1 MNKEEILKK
10 SRQEN
15 QKADEMEIAVHYEAK
30 RMGMYAGFFVLIAI
44 LLYYTFILKHPS
56 IQVEVFMVIAASCA
70 IEEFL
75 LYAKL
80 RRKRDILFGI
90 IGLALFVMELIIF
103 LVVRQY
109 GRKIDIK
116 RPSQRSAGRTKVIAK
131 STGRHGWCVP

>member
-1 MNKEEILKK
+1 MLIGSIREKFNKRMEVNLMNKEEILKK

-30 RMGMYAGFFVLIAI
+30 RIGMYAGFFVLIAI
-44 LLYYTFILKHPS
+44 LLYHTFILKHPS

-70 IEEFL
+70 VEEFL

-103 LVVRQY
+103 LVVR
-109 GRKIDIK
+109 
-116 RPSQRSAGRTKVIAK
+116 
-131 STGRHGWCVP
+131 